1 MPLHTMSHP
10 EVRQLYVDHQGWLRS
25 WLLGRLRCGFTA
37 ADLTHDTFLNLI
49 ELPQQP
55 VLRQPRAFL
64 QVVAS
69 RLMINRFRRMQVE
82 AEVLR
87 TVALMAEDACAP
99 SAEDRACARELLGQV
114 LALLATE
121 LDVKSRTAFLM
132 ARVEGRSYRE
142 IAAELGVSETRV
154 KQYLAKVLAHCHG
167 RMAAVAPEPET
178 SEAPAHA

>member
-1 MPLHTMSHP
+1 MPHP

-49 ELPQQP
+49 ELPVQP

-69 RLMINRFRRMQVE
+69 RLMINRFRRMQIE
-82 AEVLR
+82 ADVLR
-87 TVALMAEDACAP
+87 TVALMAEDDLAP
-99 SAEDRACARELLGQV
+99 SAEDKASARELLGQV
-114 LALLATE
+114 LAMLADE

-142 IAAELGVSETRV
+142 IATDLGVSETRV
-154 KQYLAKVLAHCHG
+154 KQYLAKVLVHCHG
-167 RMAAVAPEPET
+167 RMAAATASGGGGAQDAAPL
-178 SEAPAHA
+178 HV